1 MSKAYGIDDEMA
13 IAARAEMAVTCALAG
28 RTVSDADATKV
39 LREVRL
45 CATRANAPTPGGGI
59 AGARRETALAAL
71 DLIIT
76 LKGSG
81 PRDQKIGRA
90 IKAIEAWNRELAT
103 V

>member
-13 IAARAEMAVTCALAG
+13 IAARAEMAVTGLTSG
-28 RTVSDADATKV
+28 TVSDADATKI

-59 AGARRETALAAL
+59 TGARRETALAAL